1 MPSIF
6 KYEQLGTWSAKTLL
20 ITDFLQD
27 LVSRFTLDSATQ
39 FLFGYDVESLAAGL
53 PYSISSGIQNST
65 KFLNHPSNVFVD
77 AFLAGQIQSSL
88 RTRLGPNWPLGEFW
102 EDSIKPLRKLVDQFT
117 KPFLVSALA
126 SVKKESKN
134 EVKSDDDHGDTLL
147 AHLVHHTEGWD
158 SRPILYSNRIIADR
172 TS

>member
-1 MPSIF
+1 MDSP
-6 KYEQLGTWSAKTLL
+6 TLFA
-20 ITDFLQD
+20 DYFLQD

-65 KFLNHPSNVFVD
+65 KFLNHPSNAFVD

-88 RTRLGPNWPLGEFW
+88 HTRLGPNWPLWEFW
-102 EDSIKPLRKLVDQFT
+102 EDSIKPLRQVVDEFA

-126 SVKKESKN
+126 GMKKDSKN
-134 EVKSDDDHGDTLL
+134 EVKSDDDDGDTLL

-158 SRPILYSNRIIADR
+158 SRPIVILNRILADR
-172 TS
+172 TP